1 MATAA
6 TRVVANVGCGNV
18 GSGHALPAHFDGWK
32 EVRVDVD
39 VAVRPDIV
47 ASLTNLRPLGNGTVH
62 AIWAAHC
69 IEHLFEHEVEQALRE
84 FHRVLSDDGIA
95 CIIVPDVQSIA
106 RYVIE
111 DRMHETVY
119 TSSAGPITAHDMLYG
134 HGAAIARGQHL
145 MAHRCAFTPT
155 VLLNRLRAG
164 AFGDLILL
172 RRPNLELA
180 AVASKRPFRDERE
193 RDALVKG
200 LGL

>member
-18 GSGHALPAHFDGWK
+18 GSGHQLPPHFAGWR
-32 EVRVDVD
+32 EMRVDVD
-39 VAVRPDIV
+39 PGVRPDIV
-47 ASLTNLRPLGNGTVH
+47 ASLTNLRPLGTGAVD
-62 AIWAAHC
+62 AVWAAHC
-69 IEHLFEHEVEQALRE
+69 IEHLFEHEVDLALRE
-84 FHRVLSDDGIA
+84 FHRVLADDGFA

-119 TSSAGPITAHDMLYG
+119 VSGAGPITAHDMLYG

-164 AFGDLILL
+164 AFGDLVLL

-180 AVASKRPFRDERE
+180 AVASKRPFRDEAE
-193 RDALVKG
+193 RDTLVKG